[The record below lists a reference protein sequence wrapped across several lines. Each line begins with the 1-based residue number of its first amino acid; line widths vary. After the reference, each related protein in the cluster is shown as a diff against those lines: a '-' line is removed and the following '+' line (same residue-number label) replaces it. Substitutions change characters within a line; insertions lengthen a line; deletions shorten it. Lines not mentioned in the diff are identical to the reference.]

1 MGGRPKWH
9 KIPKIA
15 KMENSGAKF
24 AKIKNQLP
32 FNWAEIVIS
41 SLPEIKKIATD
52 AKQKRAKNGDP
63 WNFINFQNKDGK
75 LTQ

>member
-52 AKQKRAKNGDP
+52 AKQKRAKMGTRE
-63 WNFINFQNKDGK
+63 IS
-75 LTQ
+75 LTFKIKTGN

>member
-41 SLPEIKKIATD
+41 SLPEIKKSQPT
-52 AKQKRAKNGDP
+52 QSKNVRKWGP
-63 WNFINFQNKDGK
+63 VKFH
-75 LTQ
+75 